1 MGQILCIVVE
11 VLCVFLFTGDDG
23 PGECFLANFSPIIGC
38 GEEEEEGSARN
49 RTLLRSSFPEL
60 AVEERESGRLLLE
73 ADFAADNKVD
83 DPHRLLAVLDH
94 DSTEELN

>member
-1 MGQILCIVVE
+1 MGQILCIIVD
-11 VLCVFLFTGDDG
+11 VLCVFLSSGDDG
-23 PGECFLANFSPIIGC
+23 AQECFLDNFSPIVGC
-38 GEEEEEGSARN
+38 LDEEAGGARN

-60 AVEERESGRLLLE
+60 AVEEREGGRLLLE